1 MLKKEKQTL
10 VEDQN
15 PKTPRNIYQ
24 KLHSIQSKIGQL
36 EKTRENKFQKYF
48 YAGEY
53 DLLKAIKPLLDA
65 QQLVLIFSDE
75 ITPENPF
82 LKEQIGKEWLVHYLK
97 KAQLINAENESE
109 QLTYYFWAM
118 AQNTDLAKAKG
129 SAETY
134 AIKYFLQ
141 KFFLIPTDNNL
152 DPDAFES
159 KEIPPKT
166 GNLSSQN
173 MDQSFTELANQT
185 NPPTISLKAV
195 ESLINLFRQKT
206 SDNKELQIKFL
217 GELDQQLAKRGI
229 EGNTNAGNFRARLA
243 TLTPLDYQYLCDW
256 LLKLDGK

>member
-1 MLKKEKQTL
+1 MPKKERQSL

-15 PKTPRNIYQ
+15 PKTPRNIYN
-24 KLHSIQSKIGQL
+24 KLHHIQSKIGQL

-53 DLLKAIKPLLDA
+53 DLLKAIKPLLA
-65 QQLVLIFSDE
+65 EQQLLLIFSDE
-75 ITPENPF
+75 INETHP
-82 LKEQIGKEWLVHYLK
+82 LWKEQIGKEWLVHYLK
-97 KAQLINAENESE
+97 KAQLINAENNSE

-152 DPDAFES
+152 DPDAFDS
-159 KEIPPKT
+159 KEVPAKT
-166 GNLSSQN
+166 INSSSQTL
-173 MDQSFTELANQT
+173 DQSLTELQSQT
-185 NPPTISLKAV
+185 NTISIKEV

-206 SDNKELQIKFL
+206 ADSKERQTNFL
-217 GELDQQLAKRGI
+217 TELDQQLAKREIAGT
-229 EGNTNAGNFRARLA
+229 TNAGNFRARLA
-243 TLTPLDYQYLCDW
+243 ILTPVDYQYLCDW
-256 LLKLDGK
+256 LLKLEDK